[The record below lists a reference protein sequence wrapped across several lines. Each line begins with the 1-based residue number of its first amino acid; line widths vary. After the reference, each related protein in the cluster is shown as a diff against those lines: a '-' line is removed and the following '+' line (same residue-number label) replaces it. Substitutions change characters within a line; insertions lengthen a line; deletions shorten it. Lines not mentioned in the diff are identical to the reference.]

1 MNASTLQ
8 KVTSQEIVARIQQ
21 ESTKDKI
28 WIFDCDGT
36 LITGDIAS
44 HTAWW
49 LIKSGFAHPEHLPG
63 EWKMFKD
70 SPFDYE
76 TFHLFRKIIIEKRGL
91 NGVYEWEVLLHAG
104 MPNSHIRQLVDQVI
118 AEGKKQGSLVFTHP
132 LSDLARTMK
141 EQSWIVS
148 GSPHTCVAA
157 IGGDLGIPDH
167 RVLGTLLDEVDGINA
182 PRISAPGIVWE
193 ALKKTVLEG
202 QGIHDPWFVAGDSIG
217 DWYMFEMA
225 THWCWGVVWDEHR
238 HRGAEFREIVQSR
251 VLNDQN
257 ILPKDPGLY
266 LFRKDNKNW
275 VFEVKAP

>member
-1 MNASTLQ
+1 MAKLEKLAPEEIKKRIYQENTPE
-8 KVTSQEIVARIQQ
+8 KV
-21 ESTKDKI
+21 

-49 LIKSGFAHPEHLPG
+49 LIKSGFAHPEMLPG

-70 SPFDYE
+70 APFDYE
-76 TFHLFRKIIIEKRGL
+76 TFHLLRKIIIEKRGL

-104 MPNSHIRQLVDQVI
+104 LPNGAIRELVEQVV
-118 AEGKKQGSLVFTHP
+118 AEGKSKGSLVYTHP
-132 LSDLARTMK
+132 VSDMAREMAG
-141 EQSWIVS
+141 QSWIVS
-148 GSPHTCVAA
+148 GSPHVCVSV
-157 IGGDLGIPDH
+157 IGQTLDIPNH
-167 RVLGTLLDEVDGINA
+167 RILGTVLDEVDGINA

-225 THWCWGVVWDEHR
+225 QRWCWCVVWDEFR
-238 HRGAEFREIVQSR
+238 HRGAEFREIVQTR
-251 VLNDQN
+251 VLGPDHP
-257 ILPKDPGLY
+257 LPQDPGTY
-266 LFRKDNKNW
+266 LFEKDNKFW
-275 VFEVKAP
+275 VFEVKVQ